1 MRIIL
6 PVLMLAVLAILGGCV
21 SAPTQDPADLP
32 SGNWQLDTEHASAHW
47 RSRHFGL
54 AWFTARFDSIDASL
68 DFDPSEPE
76 GAQLTAIIDAGSVST
91 GNAAFDETLRGPNW
105 FSAERH
111 PQIIFRSSSIAVTGE
126 DTGVAEGELTI
137 RGIAHPARMDIV
149 FYGGNFNFLENR
161 DVIGFGADMVV
172 SRSDYGIGPLIPAT
186 IAGDE
191 VRIRIEAEFLR
202 DE

>member
-1 MRIIL
+1 MKYIL
-6 PVLMLAVLAILGGCV
+6 PVLMLVLLGGCV
-21 SAPTQDPADLP
+21 SAPVQDPAELP
-32 SGNWQLDTEHASAHW
+32 SGSWQLDTDHASVHW

-54 AWFTARFDSIDASL
+54 AWYTARFDRIEASL
-68 DFDPSEPE
+68 EFDPAAP
-76 GAQLTAIIDAGSVST
+76 GQADMTAIIEAGSVST
-91 GNAAFDETLRGPNW
+91 GNPAFDETLRGPNW

-111 PQIIFRSSSIAVTGE
+111 PQIIFRSSSIAITGE
-126 DTGVAEGELTI
+126 ETGVAEGELTI
-137 RGIAHPARMDIV
+137 RGITHPARMDIV

-172 SRSDYGIGPLIPAT
+172 ARSDYGIGPFIPSA

-202 DE
+202 RE